1 MSNLS
6 YYLLW
11 LAGGLLAIAIVS
23 AGITRHLRLRLL
35 RRLKAV
41 QVLDALARY
50 SDWVAAQGRA
60 VFFQGD
66 IREEDS
72 PLQEV
77 RKISRQWLPELSA
90 EAAEIF
96 AVHSRLIDFLWTQ
109 QMLRVSDPEAWLES
123 DYDRQFKELWLMH
136 LRAMNEAVEKLKLV
150 ADLGQEAGGLGSGGG
165 KKIPTKLKF
174 GHADCPVDGL

>member
-11 LAGGLLAIAIVS
+11 LAGGLLAIAILS

-60 VFFQGD
+60 LFFQGD
-66 IREEDS
+66 VGEEES
-72 PLQEV
+72 PLEEV
-77 RKISRQWLPELSA
+77 RRINRQWLPELSA

-123 DYDRQFKELWLMH
+123 DHEKQFMDLWRMH

-150 ADLGQEAGGLGSGGG
+150 AGVSDAARQTPSSGRANCR
-165 KKIPTKLKF
+165 F
-174 GHADCPVDGL
+174 Q

>member
-11 LAGGLLAIAIVS
+11 LVGGLLAIAAIS

-35 RRLKAV
+35 RRLKAT

-50 SDWVAAQGRA
+50 SDWVAVQGRTPY
-60 VFFQGD
+60 FQGD
-66 IREEDS
+66 AREEDS

-77 RKISRQWLPELSA
+77 RTIRQQWFPELSN

-96 AVHSRLIDFLWTQ
+96 AVHARLIDFLWTQ

-123 DYDRQFKELWLMH
+123 DYDRQFMDLWRLH
-136 LRAMNEAVEKLKLV
+136 LRAVHEIVEKLRLV
-150 ADLGQEAGGLGSGGG
+150 AGVSDLGQEPG
-165 KKIPTKLKF
+165 KTF
-174 GHADCPVDGL
+174 AA